1 MVGKYER
8 MLAEGLGTTIHQEG
22 YGTAFHAKEAI
33 SDEESLTE
41 TIMKYAELASQA
53 ESRVS

>member
-22 YGTAFHAKEAI
+22 YGTAFHAEDTI
-33 SDEESLTE
+33 SNEESLTE
-41 TIMKYAELASQA
+41 TIVKYAELESQ
-53 ESRVS
+53 S